1 MTNYDKGNS
10 YVTMNMSSCK
20 RSTTTNRSIN
30 VSSML
35 SQELV
40 HLYSSII

>member
-1 MTNYDKGNS
+1 MTNYSNGNS

-20 RSTTTNRSIN
+20 RSTTTNISIN

-40 HLYSSII
+40 HLYSLTI